1 MGDRPF
7 SDDETPPRRR
17 ETPPERPSAKPTPP
31 TGPPEWSTPTPKPAP
46 LPSAPRP
53 SAPLK
58 SPRPS
63 TLLSRADEIEMELQP
78 DWANK
83 TNPGI
88 PRDVWNRG
96 SATNG
101 YANTTSKR
109 YASWAAAIAVGFQ
122 LFTQTVPMLVDLYEK
137 HLDRQ
142 AARAAMKQEAR

>member
-1 MGDRPF
+1 MSDRPF
-7 SDDETPPRRR
+7 DTPPPRTR

-31 TGPPEWSTPTPKPAP
+31 GPAEFYTPTPKPAS

-63 TLLSRADEIEMELQP
+63 TILSKADEIELALQP

-109 YASWAAAIAVGFQ
+109 YASWAAAAAIGFQ

-142 AARAAMKQEAR
+142 AARATMKPEAR